1 MFLVVG
7 DGDGVN
13 LFQCSTIY
21 EGPYQKGLRNMTTEF
36 IEKENKDFLIK
47 EPFCFNIR
55 KTKKSQMAVIK
66 IEKCCNKICFP
77 LYSLFSLF

>member
-1 MFLVVG
+1 
-7 DGDGVN
+7 
-13 LFQCSTIY
+13 
-21 EGPYQKGLRNMTTEF
+21 MTTEF

-66 IEKCCNKICFP
+66 IEKCCDKIGTKGNP